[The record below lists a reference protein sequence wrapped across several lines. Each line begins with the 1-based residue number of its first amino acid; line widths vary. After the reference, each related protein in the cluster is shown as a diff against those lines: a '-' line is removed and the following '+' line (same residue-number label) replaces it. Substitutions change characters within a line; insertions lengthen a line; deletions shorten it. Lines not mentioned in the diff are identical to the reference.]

1 MTHADL
7 VEAGGGVHA
16 AIARPDRLA
25 VGNAAIVDLGGE
37 TLVVDTH
44 ISFSAAGELGE
55 AAEEATGRPASLA
68 FNTHWHADHVLGNAQ
83 FAGSTIVSTT
93 RTRELIATVGVERLR
108 SRLDALEEELPAEIE
123 RLRAAG
129 DQEGARLLEREA
141 PELRTVTHRLPDE
154 TFERERDFGRA
165 RALTYGGGHTESDAF
180 LLVPDAGVLVA
191 GDLVVVAMQPSS
203 GHGDPRSWAEI
214 LDRMLELDWDTCVPG
229 HGPVCGRDV
238 LPLLRDYQLAL
249 DEAVRG
255 GDPEPELPAEFSDW
269 SGPEMWEVNIDALR
283 ER

>member
-1 MTHADL
+1 MHADL
-7 VEAGGGVHA
+7 VDAGGGVQA
-16 AIARPDRLA
+16 AIAKPDRLA

-44 ISFSAAGELGE
+44 ISSSAARELRE
-55 AAEEATGRPASLA
+55 AGEEATGRPASLV
-68 FNTHWHADHVLGNAQ
+68 FNTHWHADHVLGNQQ
-83 FAGSTIVSTT
+83 FADSTIVSTK
-93 RTRELIATVGVERLR
+93 RTRELIATAGVERLR
-108 SRLDALEEELPAEIE
+108 SRMDALEEELPAEIE

-129 DQEGARLLEREA
+129 DEEGAELLEKEA
-141 PELRTVTHRLPDE
+141 PELRTVKHRLPDE
-154 TFERERDFGRA
+154 TFDDEHDFGRA
-165 RALTYGGGHTESDAF
+165 QALTYGGGHTQSDAF

-191 GDLVVVAMQPSS
+191 GDLVVVGMQPWS

-214 LDRMLELDWDTCVPG
+214 LERMLELDWDTCVPG

-238 LPLLRDYQLAL
+238 LPPLRDYQLAL

-255 GDPEPELPAEFSDW
+255 GDPEPEVPAEFRGW
-269 SGPEMWEVNIDALR
+269 AGPEMWEVNINALR